1 MGCRMLMMVPHAG
14 PSLTTSQLAPVH
26 AASGRLVSAL
36 ARSSITRRQS
46 TGAPSMKP
54 AYRYHVISHAHWDRE
69 WYQEF
74 QGFRQRLV
82 FQVDA
87 LLDLLRRDRNYRCF
101 HLDGQ
106 TAVVQDYLAIRPE
119 RRTELQEQLRAD
131 RIMIGPW
138 FVMSDEFLVAG
149 ESLVRNLLVGAR
161 ICREFGVEHT
171 PIGYVTDNFGH
182 CSQLPQMLRQIGLN
196 AAILHNGTS
205 GADERTEMVWEGADG
220 SEVLLLKI
228 HPHTSYC
235 DFAFYTYWPPN
246 HEKRP
251 QYILDKKALATTSVL
266 YGMDGSD
273 HAPARADVHD
283 RIRTF
288 ARENPDIEFVHSTM
302 RDFLR
307 ELWAAMGP
315 NWTRGR
321 IRMRGELRTSTKSGL
336 WNYLHQGTGSS
347 RLPMKQANDLV
358 EWLLYRAAEPL
369 EAWSVQLG
377 EASQGAFLREAWRYL
392 LLTHPHDSIVGCSED
407 QAHRDMMYR
416 FDQARLLAVNSIR
429 ESVQDIGDRVDTA
442 RFGPDC
448 QVLTVINCSGHRMG
462 PVCRLELELPS
473 VTYEKLLPGQVMVL
487 VDSGGTKR
495 PTQLLARMPRTRSE
509 RFTRKRHEVL
519 TAYTVAHGQSSQPV
533 ERLTVVAACTLP
545 PMGYA
550 TWKVAFVDAAS
561 APALP
566 AGLAPVRSDARRKS
580 IENEH
585 LRVSARADGRFDIL
599 DKRTRRRFAKLHELE
614 DLADRGDGWNFG
626 ALKEDRAVI
635 SSDARSRRSLKIAV
649 RQDGPLHATIAIRYI
664 LRVPAGVEEKTVDE
678 KKILVRSSRL
688 VDLPVH
694 IELSLTAAQPRLE
707 IRTVVNNAARSH
719 RLRAILPTNL
729 ACRTWLRDSPFDV
742 VERAVKLPDTTGW
755 REPVQEQHPIR
766 NLVLAS
772 DGRHGLAVATK
783 GLNEACVQ
791 DRPDRPIALTLFR
804 AFSQTL
810 QMHRTVDSQIQGELV
825 MEYALIPYSTKGA
838 AIPEAVFAQLDD
850 FKAPRPFYVAPAHA
864 GTLPLEAS
872 LVTIDGPIELSAV
885 KTAEVGQGV
894 VVRLYNPHP
903 RPVSGMLMPGF
914 PCASATEVDLLER
927 PLGGRIGP
935 DALGRVALSLRSKQ
949 ILSILLA

>member
-1 MGCRMLMMVPHAG
+1 
-14 PSLTTSQLAPVH
+14 
-26 AASGRLVSAL
+26 
-36 ARSSITRRQS
+36 
-46 TGAPSMKP
+46 MKP

-87 LLDLLRRDRNYRCF
+87 LLDLLKRDRRYRCF

-106 TAVVQDYLAIRPE
+106 TAIVQDYLAIRPE
-119 RRTELQEQLRAD
+119 RRAELARQLRAD

-149 ESLVRNLLVGAR
+149 ESLVRNLLLGDR
-161 ICREFGVEHT
+161 ICREFAVAPT

-182 CSQLPQMLRQIGLN
+182 CSQLPQMLRQIGMR

-220 SEVLLLKI
+220 SEVLLVKV

-246 HEKRP
+246 QEKRP
-251 QYILDKKALATTSVL
+251 QYVIDKKGLATTSVL

-273 HAPARADVHD
+273 HAPARADVHE

-288 ARENPDIEFVHSTM
+288 ARENPDFDVVHSTM
-302 RDFLR
+302 RDFLG
-307 ELWAAMGP
+307 ELWQAMGP
-315 NWTRGR
+315 QWTRGR
-321 IRMRGELRTSTKSGL
+321 LRMRGELRTSTKSGL

-347 RLPMKQANDLV
+347 RLPMKQANDQV

-369 EAWSVQLG
+369 EAWSVLLG
-377 EASQGAFLREAWRYL
+377 EASQGAFLREAWRHL

-416 FDQARLLAVNSIR
+416 FDQARLLTVNSIR
-429 ESVQDIGDRVDTA
+429 ESVQDIGDRIDTV

-448 QVLTVINCSGHRMG
+448 QVLSVFNCSGHRMG

-473 VTYEKLLPGQVMVL
+473 EGYEQLPAGRAMVL
-487 VDSGGTKR
+487 VDAAGTQH
-495 PTQLLARMPRTRSE
+495 PTQLVARLPRTRSE
-509 RFTRKRHEVL
+509 RFTRKRHEVS
-519 TAYTVAHGQSSQPV
+519 TAYAVAHGQASQPV
-533 ERLTVVAACTLP
+533 ERLTVVAACALP

-550 TWKVAFVDAAS
+550 TWKVAFVDAGS

-566 AGLAPVRSDARRKS
+566 AGIAPVRADAKRRM

-585 LRVSARADGRFDIL
+585 LRVTARPDGRFDLL
-599 DKRTRRRFAKLHELE
+599 DKRSGRRFARLHELE
-614 DLADRGDGWNFG
+614 DLGDGGSGWNFAG
-626 ALKEDRAVI
+626 IKDDRAV
-635 SSDARSRRSLKIAV
+635 SSADARSRRSPRIDV
-649 RQDGPLHATIAIRYI
+649 VQHGPLRATLAIAYA
-664 LRVPAGVEEKTVDE
+664 LRVPEDLETRTIGGKS
-678 KKILVRSSRL
+678 VRARSARL
-688 VDLPVH
+688 VDLPVR

-707 IRTVVNNAARSH
+707 IRTVVENTARCH

-729 ACRTWLRDSPFDV
+729 ACRTWMRDSPFDV
-742 VERAVKLPDTTGW
+742 VERKVKLPDTTGW

-766 NLVLAS
+766 NLVVAC
-772 DGRHGLAVATK
+772 DGRAGLAVATK

-804 AFSQTL
+804 AFTQTL
-810 QMHRTVDSQIQGELV
+810 HHHRTVDSQILGELA
-825 MEYALIPYSTKGA
+825 MEYALIPFSTRAG
-838 AIPEAVFAQLDD
+838 AIPDQVFAQLDD
-850 FKAPRPFYVAPAHA
+850 FKAPRPYYVAPAHT
-864 GTLPLEAS
+864 GTLPLAS
-872 LVTIDGPIELSAV
+872 SLATIDGAIELSAI
-885 KTAEVGQGV
+885 KTAEDGQGV
-894 VVRLYNPHP
+894 VVRVYNPHP
-903 RPVSGMLMPGF
+903 RAVRGALVPGF
-914 PCASATEVDLLER
+914 PCRRAMVVDLLER
-927 PLGGRIGP
+927 PLKGRLGP
-935 DALGRVALSLRSKQ
+935 DAKGRVPLRLRPKQ
-949 ILSILLA
+949 ILSIRLV